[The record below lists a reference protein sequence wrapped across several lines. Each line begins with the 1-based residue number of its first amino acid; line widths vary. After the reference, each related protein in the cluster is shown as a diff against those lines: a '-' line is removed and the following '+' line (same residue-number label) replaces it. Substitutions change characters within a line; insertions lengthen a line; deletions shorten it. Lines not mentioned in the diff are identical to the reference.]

1 MEAIA
6 EVHPGLPQ
14 TSKME
19 SFSTIVN
26 GFQHT
31 LQVNFMLWY
40 FIFNKIFL
48 TFLNQEA
55 TTIECY
61 GLKFIPTLFQPYSL
75 QFHAHCLILL
85 KMAIIEHYIRV
96 STVLP
101 GKNLTNSP
109 KYICYGVHFKENFGF
124 NLATLIKIASTTDEL
139 QFLQVFFPQVEQVRV
154 IFFRLVSEGFFQ
166 ATKQTCYE

>member
-1 MEAIA
+1 MWRPIPSCDQTVQLILCLFAI
-6 EVHPGLPQ
+6 
-14 TSKME
+14 
-19 SFSTIVN
+19 
-26 GFQHT
+26 
-31 LQVNFMLWY
+31 
-40 FIFNKIFL
+40 
-48 TFLNQEA
+48 
-55 TTIECY
+55 Y
-61 GLKFIPTLFQPYSL
+61 GLKFIPALFQPYSL

-139 QFLQVFFPQVEQVRV
+139 Y
-154 IFFRLVSEGFFQ
+154 FFQ
-166 ATKQTCYE
+166 VLFS